1 MKILY
6 IGGQKSGK
14 SSLAE
19 KKSLKISKG
28 KKPFYIA
35 TYNNSYG
42 DKDML
47 VRINRHLKSRKNK
60 FITIEQ
66 TQKLHKVF
74 DKNKTYLV
82 DCLSM
87 WLLNHI
93 DLPQS
98 KIIKELKKILNK
110 KANIVF
116 VLNDV
121 NNGVIPID
129 KTSRKF
135 VDISGIIGQITA
147 KYCDEVIRVDCGL
160 ETKIK

>member
-14 SSLAE
+14 SILAE
-19 KKSLKISKG
+19 GRSLTLSKN

-35 TYNNSYG
+35 TYDNSYS
-42 DKDML
+42 DRQMSK
-47 VRINRHLKSRKNK
+47 RIKRHIKKRKNK
-60 FITIEQ
+60 FKTVER
-66 TQKLHKVF
+66 TKKLHEVI
-74 DKNKTYLV
+74 DKNEIYII

-87 WLLNHI
+87 WLLNH
-93 DLPQS
+93 LELQQS

-110 KANIVF
+110 KADIIF

-129 KTSRKF
+129 KISRKF
-135 VDISGIIGQITA
+135 VDLSGIIGQITA